1 MLSKDLIK
9 AVKHLEIIA
18 RRAVNDQL
26 AGQYHSVFKGRGMD
40 FVDVREYQPGD
51 DIRVIDW
58 NVSARTDTLHI
69 KQFVEEREL
78 TVFLLVDVSGS
89 QLFGS
94 QNKRK
99 QACAAELAALIAF
112 SAIKNNDRVGLIL
125 FSDKVECFVPPK
137 KGKKHVLRVI
147 SEILQAKSSSRGTR
161 IQSAL
166 ELLGRI
172 TRKKALVFL
181 ISDFQD
187 DGFETRLGVVSR
199 RHEVIPIMVIDP
211 LEEDLPNMGIVH
223 IENPETGKILTVDTS
238 SVKLRKAFSLRAR
251 RNREAREKMFRRR
264 KIDHLLIRTE
274 ADYIGALVH
283 YFRARTRRSK

>member
-94 QNKRK
+94 QSKRK

-112 SAIKNNDRVGLIL
+112 SAIKNNDRVGLIM
-125 FSDKVECFVPPK
+125 FSDRVETFLPPK
-137 KGKKHVLRVI
+137 KGRKHVLRVI
-147 SEILQAKSSSRGTR
+147 SEILQGKSSSRGTN
-161 IQSAL
+161 IEEAL
-166 ELLGRI
+166 KLLGRI
-172 TRKKALVFL
+172 MRKKALVFL

-187 DGFETRLGVVSR
+187 DGFETRLAIVSR
-199 RHEVIPIMVIDP
+199 RHEVIPIMVVDP
-211 LEEDLPNMGIVH
+211 LEEVLPDMGIVH
-223 IENPETGKILTVDTS
+223 IENPETGQLLTVDTS
-238 SVKLRKAFSLRAR
+238 SRRVREAFAHRAV
-251 RNREAREKMFRRR
+251 RNREAREKAFRRR
-264 KIDHLLIRTE
+264 KIDHVLVRTE
-274 ADYIGALVH
+274 DDYIAALIH
-283 YFRARTRRSK
+283 YFRARARRSK